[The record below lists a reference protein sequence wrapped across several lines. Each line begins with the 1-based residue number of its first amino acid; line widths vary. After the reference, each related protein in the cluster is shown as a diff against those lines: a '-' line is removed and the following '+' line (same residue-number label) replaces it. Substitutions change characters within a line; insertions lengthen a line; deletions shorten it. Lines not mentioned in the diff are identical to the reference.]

1 MNCYWLF
8 RYFPKMMA
16 RAVAQMPD
24 LGATAAA
31 LSAAGFV
38 RVTTE
43 PYTVR
48 PDLQDLFPYSGKHR
62 PTLYL
67 DPVVRASISSFAD
80 LAREG
85 EVAEGCKRLARDIE
99 TKHIGRVIA
108 EAEHEGGDYLFVV
121 AER

>member
-1 MNCYWLF
+1 M
-8 RYFPKMMA
+8 
-16 RAVAQMPD
+16 
-24 LGATAAA
+24 
-31 LSAAGFV
+31 

-48 PDLQDLFPYSGKHR
+48 PDLQDLFLYSGKHR

-67 DPVVRASISSFAD
+67 DPVVRASISSFVD

-85 EVAEGCKRLARDIE
+85 EIAEGCERLARDIE

-108 EAEHEGGDYLFVV
+108 EAEHEGGDYLFLV